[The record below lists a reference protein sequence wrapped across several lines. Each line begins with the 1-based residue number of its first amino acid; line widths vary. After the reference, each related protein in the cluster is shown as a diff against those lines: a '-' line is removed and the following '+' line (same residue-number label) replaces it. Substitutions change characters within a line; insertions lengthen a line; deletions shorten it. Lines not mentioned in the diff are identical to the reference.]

1 MDSPCVR
8 HTSQPCCHGPQ
19 DGPVYRGCLCCGMH
33 THEAIHA
40 NVSTE
45 NAVKCYTVLAKNH
58 MASHQHLRH
67 TGHCLYPHRD
77 IPMQVRYTQLPFRS
91 RHGFQAD
98 FVLPKCRPPQDYW
111 KITLTP
117 DSNCINQTWS
127 LLVAGVVNA
136 LTDLIAVLLPIRTVW
151 TLQLPPRQ
159 VAIVVLL
166 FSLGFVSC
174 IAGIIRTYFMYR
186 VTKEFDQ
193 TWNSYP
199 VWITS
204 AVELYIGMVRLPS
217 KPQTF
222 HLCPS

>member
-1 MDSPCVR
+1 MSKLTRVE
-8 HTSQPCCHGPQ
+8 SLLGP
-19 DGPVYRGCLCCGMH
+19 
-33 THEAIHA
+33 
-40 NVSTE
+40 
-45 NAVKCYTVLAKNH
+45 
-58 MASHQHLRH
+58 
-67 TGHCLYPHRD
+67 
-77 IPMQVRYTQLPFRS
+77 
-91 RHGFQAD
+91 
-98 FVLPKCRPPQDYW
+98 PKSRPPQDYW
-111 KITLTP
+111 KITQTP

-151 TLQLPPRQ
+151 TLQLPARQ
-159 VAIVVLL
+159 VAIVLLL

-204 AVELYIGMVRLPS
+204 AVELYIGMVSFSP
-217 KPQTF
+217 KQQAF
-222 HLCPS
+222 YLCPSQLIRPDMCLDTSNQAILHKLPSPSLRCDGHSPLRIPKFSTTNTAVNQYCCHHRQPP